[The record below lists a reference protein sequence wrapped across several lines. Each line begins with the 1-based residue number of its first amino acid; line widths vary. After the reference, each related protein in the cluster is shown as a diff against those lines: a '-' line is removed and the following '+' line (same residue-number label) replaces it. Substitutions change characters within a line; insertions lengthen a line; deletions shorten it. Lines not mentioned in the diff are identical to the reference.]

1 MNEIL
6 ILINHLINKRVRL
19 EQRDNLAVRRRIAE
33 SLSSQG
39 LVTGGG
45 DKGRDCADRAA
56 GAAAEC
62 IRRPGDARGTTG
74 AGRHV
79 GASMARR
86 LTARPSRLRT
96 HHHQRCR
103 SEEHTSEL
111 QSLMRITYAVI

>member
-1 MNEIL
+1 MRAARVAITPDSTRINRNSAVEAKNGAVKILLDLRNEIL

-56 GAAAEC
+56 GAADEC
-62 IRRPGDARGTTG
+62 
-74 AGRHV
+74 
-79 GASMARR
+79 
-86 LTARPSRLRT
+86 L
-96 HHHQRCR
+96 R

-111 QSLMRITYAVI
+111 QSLMRI